1 MRCIKL
7 EKALVWCCWVGNW
20 KLRKKMIFFSCPMI
34 DHLLQ
39 GVPTSLEYVCKQ
51 YELRLP
57 KNMYFAPKN
66 CFFSLFCE
74 LQKWKWLF
82 KAFFFSIYLIN
93 YCIRIICFKKPFSFL
108 QFTKKAEKAVFWSK
122 KKSYNFI
129 GNISELENLFQT
141 CWDTLYVASSCDLVG
156 WCSIRFIS
164 SLMWSV

>member
-82 KAFFFSIYLIN
+82 KAIFFNLLN
-93 YCIRIICFKKPFSFL
+93 KLLHNKNCFKKPFSCM
-108 QFTKKAEKAVFWSK
+108 QFTKKAEKTVFCHGIHIFRKSRTISSETFLSLRTYSK
-122 KKSYNFI
+122 
-129 GNISELENLFQT
+129 
-141 CWDTLYVASSCDLVG
+141 LVG
-156 WCSIRFIS
+156 TPCK
-164 SLMWSV
+164 